1 MEARLRKED
10 VQGYLK
16 KQVDA
21 RQKKAEEE
29 FKAELA
35 EAARTQ
41 ALLD

>member
-16 KQVDA
+16 KQVEA
-21 RQKKAEEE
+21 RHKKAEEE

-35 EAARTQ
+35 EAART
-41 ALLD
+41 